1 MNIDVA
7 PDLAT
12 LLTIALASLW
22 SVMALL
28 SGTAALATSTA
39 SRMRLIESLK
49 KIKRERYS
57 ELFGQHRS
65 EYLLTAQI
73 YRHLAL
79 VLFVLTI
86 GAMYPTTTPW
96 LHKASGVL
104 LISVSWFLLVGVAI
118 PMAWARYSGE
128 TYLAAVLPVFDVL
141 RRASGPIVAVF
152 NAVDEIVRR
161 LAGAPREMAD
171 PAEQM
176 EREILDVVSQ
186 AEISGVVDE
195 SEKDM
200 IKSVMVLD
208 ETSVGEIMTPRTAMI
223 GIEADTS
230 FEQTRALVVEV
241 GHSRIPV
248 YEGTMDHVIG
258 VLFAKDLLGAVNP
271 VSFSLRQIMRKP
283 TFVPETKDLASLLR
297 EFQANRVHIA
307 IVLDEYGGT
316 AGLVTIEDILEE
328 LVGEIADE
336 HDEPPLPPIRRMEA
350 GLVEVDARVR
360 VEDVNEE
367 LEIHLPEDESYD
379 TIGGYVFSKL
389 GRVPL
394 AGESFVEDN
403 VKVEV
408 VQADD
413 RRVIR
418 LRVHLL
424 DAVKQE

>member
-1 MNIDVA
+1 MNADPASGLSVTAGVA
-7 PDLAT
+7 MA
-12 LLTIALASLW
+12 ALW

-28 SGTAALATSTA
+28 GGTAALAVGNA
-39 SRMRLIESLK
+39 SRTRLIESLK
-49 KIKRERYS
+49 RMKRERYL
-57 ELFGQHRS
+57 EPFDRHRFA
-65 EYLLTAQI
+65 YVMTAQT
-73 YRHLAL
+73 YRQLAL

-86 GAMYPTTTPW
+86 EAMYPMAAPW
-96 LHKASGVL
+96 LSKTIQIM
-104 LISVSWFLLVGVAI
+104 LISVVWFLLVGVAI
-118 PMAWARYSGE
+118 PTAWARYAGE
-128 TYLAAVLPVFDVL
+128 TYLASVLPLFDIL
-141 RRASGPIVAVF
+141 RRISRPLVVACS
-152 NAVDEIVRR
+152 AVDEIVRR
-161 LAGAPREMAD
+161 LAGASREVAD
-171 PAEQM
+171 PAARM

-186 AEISGVVDE
+186 AEVSGAVDE
-195 SEKDM
+195 SEKEM
-200 IKSVMVLD
+200 IRSVMVLD

-223 GIEADTS
+223 GIDADTP
-230 FEQTRALVVEV
+230 FQQTHTLVAEV

-248 YEGTMDHVIG
+248 YEGTLDHVVG
-258 VLFAKDLLGAVNP
+258 VLYAKDLLGVVNP
-271 VSFSLRQIMRKP
+271 VSFSLRQIMRKA

-336 HDEPPLPPIRRMEA
+336 HDEPALPPIRRLDAGRAEA
-350 GLVEVDARVR
+350 DARVR

-394 AGESFVEDN
+394 AGESFVENN
-403 VKVEV
+403 VKIEV
-408 VQADD
+408 VQADE

-418 LRVHLL
+418 VRVHLL
-424 DAVKQE
+424 DAVKAS